1 MESPNGKQ
9 CLYQNVFRLIP
20 GLFGHVVRALLP
32 NSVFLAGRSPLCT
45 YWEVNGLE
53 RLLLFT
59 P

>member
-1 MESPNGKQ
+1 MKRQ
-9 CLYQNVFRLIP
+9 CLHQYELRLIP